1 MTIHIKKNGQQQGPF
16 TIKQVNGNDELPPG
30 RGPEDGWNYVLRT
43 AFLLPGAKVD
53 RKAFLRKA
61 LSKHVTEKVLQSA
74 IDTSPAKAG
83 VSKNTIRRIATAN
96 IKWHRAGVS
105 ALSFA
110 SGLPGGWWIA
120 GTVPADLI
128 QFFWHVLVILQK
140 LAYLYGWPEL
150 FSEDSELEL
159 DDETLLILTVF
170 IGVMLG
176 AESAAKVLSDIAE
189 RAATQVLKRL
199 PRETLTKLR
208 LNRLARE
215 VAKSIGI
222 KLTEDSFARYLSR
235 IVPILGGIISGT
247 VTWTW
252 FSLMTSRLAPHLE
265 SLPLPANL
273 IARRRNDRRYARRT
287 KNGEVKKEDNVGLS
301 LAAESRRKGKTK
313 VKPPMVIAEMYL
325 SRPYIRQPRPLL
337 RWP

>member
-16 TIKQVNGNDELPPG
+16 TIKQVNGNDKLPPG
-30 RGPEDGWNYVLRT
+30 RGREDVWNSVLRT
-43 AFLLPGAKVD
+43 ALALPGVKVD
-53 RKAFLRKA
+53 RKAFLRRA

-83 VSKNTIRRIATAN
+83 VSKNTLRRIATAS

-105 ALSFA
+105 SVSFA

-120 GTVPADLI
+120 GTVPVDLT

-170 IGVMLG
+170 IGIMLG
-176 AESAAKVLSDIAE
+176 AESAAKVLGDIAE
-189 RAATQVLKRL
+189 RAAAQVLKRI
-199 PRETLTKLR
+199 PSETLTKWGLY
-208 LNRLARE
+208 RLARE
-215 VAKSIGI
+215 VAKRIEI
-222 KLTEDSFARYLSR
+222 KLTEDSFARYLSK

-247 VTWTW
+247 VTWIS
-252 FSLMTSRLAPHLE
+252 FSLMTSRLAAHLE
-265 SLPLPANL
+265 SLPLAANL
-273 IARRRNDRRYARRT
+273 IARRKDGRRYVRRN

-301 LAAESRRKGKTK
+301 LAAERRRKGKTK
-313 VKPPMVIAEMYL
+313 VKPAMVIAET
-325 SRPYIRQPRPLL
+325 
-337 RWP
+337 

>member
-1 MTIHIKKNGQQQGPF
+1 MTIYIKKNGQQQGPF
-16 TIKQVNGNDELPPG
+16 TIKQVNSNDELPPPS
-30 RGPEDGWNYVLRT
+30 RGPEDVWNSVLRT
-43 AFLLPGAKVD
+43 ALLLPGAKVD

-61 LSKHVTEKVLQSA
+61 LSKHVTERVLQSA

-83 VSKNTIRRIATAN
+83 VSKNTIRRIATAS

-105 ALSFA
+105 SVSFA

-120 GTVPADLI
+120 GTVPADLT
-128 QFFWHVLVILQK
+128 QLFWHSFVMLQK

-150 FSEDSELEL
+150 FSEDSEL

-170 IGVMLG
+170 VGAMLG

-189 RAATQVLKRL
+189 RAAAQVLKRL
-199 PRETLTKLR
+199 PRETLTKWG

-215 VAKSIGI
+215 VAKQIGI

-247 VTWTW
+247 VTWIS
-252 FSLMTSRLAPHLE
+252 FSLMTSRLAAHLE
-265 SLPLPANL
+265 SLPLAANV
-273 IARRRNDRRYARRT
+273 IKRRRNDRRYVRRN

-301 LAAESRRKGKTK
+301 LAAERRRKGKMK
-313 VKPPMVIAEMYL
+313 VKPAMAIAEM
-325 SRPYIRQPRPLL
+325 
-337 RWP
+337 

>member
-1 MTIHIKKNGQQQGPF
+1 M
-16 TIKQVNGNDELPPG
+16 
-30 RGPEDGWNYVLRT
+30 
-43 AFLLPGAKVD
+43 AS
-53 RKAFLRKA
+53 
-61 LSKHVTEKVLQSA
+61 SKHRSQSSKLMVMRNYHQAADLKMSGILFFALHLCCRVLKLIARHFFGRRYRSTFPKKFCNPPLTPPLRRRASA
-74 IDTSPAKAG
+74 RTPSG
-83 VSKNTIRRIATAN
+83 V
-96 IKWHRAGVS
+96 
-105 ALSFA
+105 SFA

-120 GTVPADLI
+120 GTVPVDLT
-128 QFFWHVLVILQK
+128 QFFWHSFVMLQK

-170 IGVMLG
+170 VGAMLG

-199 PRETLTKLR
+199 PRETLTKLG

-247 VTWTW
+247 VTWIS
-252 FSLMTSRLAPHLE
+252 FSLMTSRLAAHLE
-265 SLPLPANL
+265 SLPLAANV
-273 IARRRNDRRYARRT
+273 IKRRRNDRRYVRRN
-287 KNGEVKKEDNVGLS
+287 KNGEVKREVNVGLS
-301 LAAESRRKGKTK
+301 LAAEPRREGKTK
-313 VKPPMVIAEMYL
+313 VKPPMGIAEM
-325 SRPYIRQPRPLL
+325 
-337 RWP
+337 

>member
-1 MTIHIKKNGQQQGPF
+1 MTIHIKKNGQQHQPL
-16 TIKQVNGNDELPPG
+16 TIDKVNVRPKTGSTNGEELSPG
-30 RGPEDGWNYVLRT
+30 RGPEDVWNSVLRT
-43 AFLLPGAKVD
+43 ALALPGVKVD
-53 RKAFLRKA
+53 RKAFLRRV

-74 IDTSPAKAG
+74 IDTSPATAG
-83 VSKNTIRRIATAN
+83 VSKNTIRRIATAS

-105 ALSFA
+105 SVSFA

-120 GTVPADLI
+120 GTVPVDLT
-128 QFFWHVLVILQK
+128 QFFWHALVALQK

-150 FSEDSELEL
+150 FSEDSEL

-199 PRETLTKLR
+199 PRETLTKWGLY
-208 LNRLARE
+208 RLARE
-215 VAKSIGI
+215 VAKRIGI

-235 IVPILGGIISGT
+235 IVPVLGGIISGT
-247 VTWTW
+247 VTWIS
-252 FSLMTSRLAPHLE
+252 FSLMTSRLAVHLE
-265 SLPLPANL
+265 SLPLAANV
-273 IARRRNDRRYARRT
+273 IKRPRNDRRYVRRH

-301 LAAESRRKGKTK
+301 LAAERRRKWKTK
-313 VKPPMVIAEMYL
+313 VKPATVIAEM
-325 SRPYIRQPRPLL
+325 
-337 RWP
+337 